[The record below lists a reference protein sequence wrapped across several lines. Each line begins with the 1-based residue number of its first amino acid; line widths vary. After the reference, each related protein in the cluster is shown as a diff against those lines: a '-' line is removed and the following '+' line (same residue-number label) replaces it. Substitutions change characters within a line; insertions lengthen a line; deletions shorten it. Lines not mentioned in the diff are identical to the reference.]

1 MAIKDNKIPSP
12 ETIKSTP
19 QSFSEKELDEIK
31 ELRNQLNNLSF
42 QFGSLNIRK
51 IKLEEQET
59 LLKNQLKLIEEKET
73 LLAKKF
79 TQKYG
84 KGSIDLETGTFTP
97 LE

>member
-1 MAIKDNKIPSP
+1 MAIKDKKIPSP
-12 ETIKSTP
+12 KTIKSTP

-42 QFGSLNIRK
+42 QFGQLNIRK
-51 IKLEEQET
+51 IKLKEQES

-84 KGSIDLETGTFTP
+84 KGSIDLETGTLTP